1 MERTK
6 LILIRHAE
14 TEWNSTRRYCGHKD
28 IGLSDRGKQQAK
40 KLRKI
45 LTKKI
50 IHRVYASDRKRAIQ
64 TAKIIFNG
72 TMKIEKIKDLRE
84 INFGCFEGLTHEQV
98 TKKYPQIYQKW
109 LRDPHKNNIPGG
121 EKIPDFKKRIVSAI
135 KKNIALNHDKTTALV
150 FHGGSISIFL
160 TSILKKDKFWQY
172 IPRSASISIV
182 EYKKGKAKI
191 TLFND
196 ISYLN

>member
-1 MERTK
+1 MATK
-6 LILIRHAE
+6 LILIRHGE
-14 TEWNSTRRYCGHKD
+14 TEWNLKTRYCGFND
-28 IGLSDRGKQQAK
+28 IGLNATGRRQAK
-40 KLRKI
+40 KIKSRLKNE
-45 LTKKI
+45 T
-50 IHRVYASDRKRAIQ
+50 IHKFYSSDRRRAIE

-72 TMKIEKIKDLRE
+72 TIKIEKIKDLRE

-109 LRDPHKNNIPGG
+109 LRDPHKNNIPEG
-121 EKIPDFKKRIVSAI
+121 ENISDFKKRVVSAI
-135 KKNIALNHDKTTALV
+135 KKIIALNHNKTTALV

-182 EYKKGKAKI
+182 EYKKGKPKI
-191 TLFND
+191 NLLND
-196 ISYLN
+196 TAHLYG